1 MKNLI
6 SVLPIATEKAFGL
19 SKSNIYVFNAPLS
32 ANKREIVSA
41 IEEQFEVKVVSIK
54 TLVQDGKVVRANR
67 GKRHYGG
74 SATRKSTKKAYVTL
88 AKGDSIKVFDQ
99 TETKETTKKSR
110 PEVSEKIAPAK
121 DAGRKIRLPRIPTN
135 KSSYQKTTTEGNSK

>member
-41 IEEQFEVKVVSIK
+41 IEEQFKVKVVSIK

-99 TETKETTKKSR
+99 TRLRKLLKNLDQKYLKK
-110 PEVSEKIAPAK
+110 
-121 DAGRKIRLPRIPTN
+121 LHQ
-135 KSSYQKTTTEGNSK
+135 QKTLDVKLDYHV